1 MIVDETKPQEVK
13 NKVLLITT
21 DGCRACE
28 IMIKLIQEAIAGYK
42 HPVSLIVKDIKD
54 VNKDFLKR
62 KRINDFPTMFLSKD
76 DIVMFKYEG
85 TAPAVV
91 ILQWM
96 KVYFNKR

>member
-1 MIVDETKPQEVK
+1 MLGVW
-13 NKVLLITT
+13 
-21 DGCRACE
+21 
-28 IMIKLIQEAIAGYK
+28 K
-42 HPVSLIVKDIKD
+42 HGKWSKRIRRKRI
-54 VNKDFLKR
+54 KR

-76 DIVMFKYEG
+76 DIIMFKYEG